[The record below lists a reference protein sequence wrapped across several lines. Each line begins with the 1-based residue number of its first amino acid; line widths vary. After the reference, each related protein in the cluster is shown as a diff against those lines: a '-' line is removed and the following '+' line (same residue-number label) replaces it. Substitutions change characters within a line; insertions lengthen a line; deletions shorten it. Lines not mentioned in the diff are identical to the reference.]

1 MVYTRN
7 SRKEIDN
14 AQEQHKHTGQPN
26 GQVCESQPSRT
37 KKPTPAEF
45 ERVEH
50 IYRLYGSLR
59 EGGQVREELDKL
71 IADPKL
77 DKRVSNAVRE
87 VVDELRSNERI
98 KHTTRY
104 EFVLY
109 VFLLQPDKPTPIKF
123 LSKFFEGSPDPDQA
137 VRNLL
142 GRLDDKLEKY
152 CVHVQHTSAYQ
163 LAPAD

>member
-1 MVYTRN
+1 MVRTRE
-7 SRKEIDN
+7 SGDEFDK
-14 AQEQHKHTGQPN
+14 AQERHEHTGQPN
-26 GQVCESQPSRT
+26 SQVCESQPLRT
-37 KKPTPAEF
+37 KKSKRST
-45 ERVEH
+45 VEH
-50 IYRLYGSLR
+50 IEHIYQLYGSLS
-59 EGGQVREELDKL
+59 EGGQVRKALDEL
-71 IADPKL
+71 IADPQI
-77 DKRVSNAVRE
+77 DQRVSHAVRE
-87 VVDELRSNERI
+87 MLDELRSNERI

-109 VFLLQPDKPTPIKF
+109 VFLLQPDEPTPIQF

-152 CVHVQHTSAYQ
+152 SVRVQHTSAYQ